1 MNRESS
7 GGGNVMIK
15 KIHSS
20 RQLALKPGFG
30 LGVETREQCSA
41 SLGTDPAA
49 AAVSRSPEDAKAAQ
63 SR

>member
-1 MNRESS
+1 
-7 GGGNVMIK
+7 MIK